1 MSKWP
6 INMKIKPTSL
16 GNPENTSQN
25 HSDVPLHA
33 PYSGKILKG
42 WKQYKMVADL
52 ISSHGHLI
60 YSHIWNN
67 FLLKGPLKAARQ
79 LLPIRKKK
87 KEKFHMEAEKKARTQ
102 SHHKALPT
110 PKFAATKWSGGSSH
124 TWNFLQRS
132 IEFVS
137 FFGHLRLL
145 GLAPER

>member
-87 KEKFHMEAEKKARTQ
+87 RRSSTWKQKKRLGHNLTIKH
-102 SHHKALPT
+102 SLPPSLQPPNGQEGAHT
-110 PKFAATKWSGGSSH
+110 PGTSS
-124 TWNFLQRS
+124 R
-132 IEFVS
+132 
-137 FFGHLRLL
+137 G
-145 GLAPER
+145 A